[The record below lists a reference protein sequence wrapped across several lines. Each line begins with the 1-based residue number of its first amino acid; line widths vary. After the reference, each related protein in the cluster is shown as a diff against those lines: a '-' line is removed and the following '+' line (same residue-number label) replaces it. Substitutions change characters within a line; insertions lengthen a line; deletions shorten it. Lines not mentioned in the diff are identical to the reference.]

1 MLDERFQRTAMLLG
15 EGAVEE
21 LHNSRVL
28 LLGLGGVGG
37 YTCEVLARAGIG
49 TLILVDFDTVSR
61 SNINRQILADDTTVG
76 RKKTA
81 VAAERIARISPSTH
95 VQLIEQFVDEENAE
109 ALILAAAP
117 HYIVDAIDHVPGKLA
132 IARAAHKHGIPL
144 VSCMGTGNKLY
155 PEKLQ
160 ISDITKTHT
169 CPLAR
174 AVRARLRREGIGHL
188 TVLWS
193 SEPARAPAIPL
204 VEDGRT
210 VPASVAFVPA
220 AAGRLLGGYVVRHL
234 SGENET

>member
-1 MLDERFQRTAMLLG
+1 MVDERFFRTAMLLG
-15 EGAVEE
+15 EQAIDK
-21 LHNSRVL
+21 LHRSRVM

-37 YTCEVLARAGIG
+37 YTCEALARAGIG
-49 TLILVDFDTVSR
+49 ELILVDFDTVSR

-76 RKKTA
+76 RMKTA
-81 VAAERIARISPSTH
+81 VAGERVSRISPDTRL
-95 VQLIEQFVDEENAE
+95 QLIEQFVDADNAE

-117 HYIVDAIDHVPGKLA
+117 HYVIDAIDHVPAKLA

-174 AVRARLRREGIGHL
+174 AVRAKLRREGIAHL
-188 TVLWS
+188 DVLWS
-193 SEPARAPAIPL
+193 SEQPRTPVIPT
-204 VEDGRT
+204 VEEGRVT
-210 VPASVAFVPA
+210 PASISFVPA
-220 AAGRLLGGYVVRHL
+220 AAGLLLGGFVIRRLLGID
-234 SGENET
+234 